1 MATEGATGQHHRTLA
16 KTSQPGVY
24 RRGSRW
30 VAVYRIDGRQH
41 KESAATFREA
51 REIKIP
57 RAAQAASEAA
67 GPTLHT
73 YALEWVDHYPGRGAN
88 DVINDRTRREYRR
101 LLVKYALAYFPPGER
116 LRDVDERRARAF
128 VDWLCRL
135 TDEDG
140 HRLCD
145 QSIRNAVFPLQSC
158 LGHAARAGLVGSG
171 PEPVMLL
178 PRRRRGGAY
187 EFDERR
193 FLTREQL
200 AALLA
205 EVPDGW
211 RPFFE
216 VLASTGLRISE
227 AIALRVTDVDL
238 NTDQPRIHVRRAIV
252 DGQLTGPKSRH
263 GRRAIPISTALAAQ
277 LRPIAAG
284 RAETDL
290 LFVGAQGATLRP
302 GNLRYRVM
310 IPAAER
316 AGVPW
321 ARFHTLRHTCA
332 ALLIDAGASA
342 LRLQRWMG
350 HHSAA
355 FTLDT
360 YGHLM
365 QDSLGPSLELSE
377 VLIAA
382 GPVGCYPVV

>member
-1 MATEGATGQHHRTLA
+1 MLLLRPPGPRCTATRWSGSITT
-16 KTSQPGVY
+16 PG
-24 RRGSRW
+24 
-30 VAVYRIDGRQH
+30 
-41 KESAATFREA
+41 
-51 REIKIP
+51 
-57 RAAQAASEAA
+57 
-67 GPTLHT
+67 
-73 YALEWVDHYPGRGAN
+73 GAN

-101 LLVKYALAYFPPGER
+101 LLVKYALAHFPPGQR
-116 LRDVDERRARAF
+116 LRHVDERRARGF

-135 TDEDG
+135 TGEDG

-145 QSIRNAVFPLQSC
+145 QSIRNAGFPLQSC
-158 LGHAARAGLVGSG
+158 LGHAARAGLLGSG
-171 PEPVMLL
+171 PAPVMLL

-205 EVPDGW
+205 EVPTGW

-238 NTDQPRIHVRRAIV
+238 STDHPRIYVRRSIV

-263 GRRAIPISTALAAQ
+263 GRRVIPISTALAAQ
-277 LRPIAAG
+277 LRPIAAD
-284 RAETDL
+284 RSETDL

-321 ARFHTLRHTCA
+321 ARFHTLRHT
-332 ALLIDAGASA
+332 S
-342 LRLQRWMG
+342 RR
-350 HHSAA
+350 S
-355 FTLDT
+355 
-360 YGHLM
+360 
-365 QDSLGPSLELSE
+365 
-377 VLIAA
+377 
-382 GPVGCYPVV
+382 

>member
-1 MATEGATGQHHRTLA
+1 MV
-16 KTSQPGVY
+16 KTSHPGVY

-30 VAVYRIDGRQH
+30 VAVYRIDGRQR
-41 KESAATFREA
+41 KESARTFQEA
-51 REIKIP
+51 REIKIR
-57 RAAQAASEAA
+57 RAAQAACDAA
-67 GPTLHT
+67 GPTLHG
-73 YALEWVDHYPGRGAN
+73 YALEWVDQYAGRGAN

-101 LLVKYALAYFPPGER
+101 LLIKYALAYFSPDER
-116 LRDVDERRARAF
+116 LREVDERRARAF

-135 TDEDG
+135 SDEDG

-145 QSIRNAVFPLQSC
+145 RSIRNAVLPLQSC
-158 LGHAARAGLVGSG
+158 LGHAARAGLLGSDA
-171 PEPVMLL
+171 EPVMLL
-178 PRRRRGGAY
+178 PRRRRGRGY

-200 AALLA
+200 VALLA

-211 RPFFE
+211 RPLFE
-216 VLASTGLRISE
+216 VLASAGLRISE
-227 AIALRVTDVDL
+227 AIALRVMDVDL
-238 NTDQPRIHVRRAIV
+238 DCDQPRIQVRRAIV

-277 LRPIAAG
+277 LRPTAAG

-290 LFVGAQGATLRP
+290 LLVGAQGATLRP

-332 ALLIDAGASA
+332 ALLIEAGASA

-365 QDSLGPSLELSE
+365 QDGLGPSLELSE
-377 VLIAA
+377 ALVAPVLR
-382 GPVGCYPVV
+382 